1 MGPFCVCEN
10 KWDMFPDIVHC
21 VEKKYCN
28 CSRNVKCLFIILL
41 TVSLSFEEEKQ
52 RKLV

>member
-21 VEKKYCN
+21 VEKKILQLQQ
-28 CSRNVKCLFIILL
+28 KCQMS
-41 TVSLSFEEEKQ
+41 VHYSFDSFF
-52 RKLV
+52 VI